1 MRNKMARD
9 FCVECINQVLSDGT
23 NSYIENPAIKF
34 TEMAKNGDFDPLSE
48 EEYTALLENRGREK
62 LAENQLVKS
71 FSAVIRTI
79 DPTYTLGEDFHL
91 GDTITVIDE
100 RMGVTADA
108 VVQGVE
114 RAVGEDGESMVLT
127 LGYSQPTIYDVLR
140 KAGR

>member
-1 MRNKMARD
+1 MSNVPAWPYRREIYIDARD
-9 FCVECINQVLSDGT
+9 LQSD
-23 NSYIENPAIKF
+23 SDPDNPL
-34 TEMAKNGDFDPLSE
+34 TL

-79 DPTYTLGEDFHL
+79 DPPYTLGEDFHL

>member
-1 MRNKMARD
+1 MPDIPAWPYRREIYIDARD
-9 FCVECINQVLSDGT
+9 LQSD
-23 NSYIENPAIKF
+23 S
-34 TEMAKNGDFDPLSE
+34 DPDKPLTP
-48 EEYTALLENRGREK
+48 EEYADLLENRGREK

-79 DPTYTLGEDFHL
+79 NPTYTLGEDFQP

-140 KAGR
+140 KAGK

>member
-1 MRNKMARD
+1 MSNVPAWPYRREIYIDARD
-9 FCVECINQVLSDGT
+9 LQSD
-23 NSYIENPAIKF
+23 SDPDNPL
-34 TEMAKNGDFDPLSE
+34 TLE
-48 EEYTALLENRGREK
+48 EHTALLENRGREK